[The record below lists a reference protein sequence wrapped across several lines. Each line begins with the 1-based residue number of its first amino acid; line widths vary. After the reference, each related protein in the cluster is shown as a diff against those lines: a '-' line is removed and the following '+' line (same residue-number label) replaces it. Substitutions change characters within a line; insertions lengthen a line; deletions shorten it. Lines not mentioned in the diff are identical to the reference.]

1 MSLCFVYPYPT
12 HKHKKQVQQQYR
24 SCWDQCEGQM
34 SMMGIG
40 EGWKGK
46 GVLDWEIA
54 CIKGWGNED
63 RGMGIKTKRGRSG
76 GGAVL
81 CFVNLSG

>member
-1 MSLCFVYPYPT
+1 
-12 HKHKKQVQQQYR
+12 
-24 SCWDQCEGQM
+24 M

-63 RGMGIKTKRGRSG
+63 MGMGIKTREGGVEGERFCVLLIYQDEVIDSWGRQAG
-76 GGAVL
+76 K
-81 CFVNLSG
+81 